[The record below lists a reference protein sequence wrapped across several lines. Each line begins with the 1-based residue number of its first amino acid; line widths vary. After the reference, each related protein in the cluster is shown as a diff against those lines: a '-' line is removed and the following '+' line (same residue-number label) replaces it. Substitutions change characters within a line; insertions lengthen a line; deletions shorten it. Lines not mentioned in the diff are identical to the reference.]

1 MSMALNTANLME
13 LTDVTARPI
22 LPLKSHDHWGKVSGA
37 WKINKKTHH
46 TSFPRSRSILWRT
59 TGQSTLSTIPSKTME
74 QTLHVAECSFQKDNS
89 VTQNTGLTHL
99 YSCSE

>member
-37 WKINKKTHH
+37 WKIKKQTTKKKT
-46 TSFPRSRSILWRT
+46 T
-59 TGQSTLSTIPSKTME
+59 TL
-74 QTLHVAECSFQKDNS
+74 VFQDQE
-89 VTQNTGLTHL
+89 V
-99 YSCSE
+99 YSGELQASQH